1 MTAQGEEIR
10 YQEFLTIMLNKPAG
24 VLSATEDRRQTT
36 VLDLLPEGLRRRG
49 LFPAGRLDKDTTGLL
64 LITDDGELAHKML
77 SPKSH
82 VYKQYRAQLD
92 APVEEADIQAFAAG
106 VAWEGEQYAPAR
118 LWVEQDPRAAFVEI
132 REGRFHQ
139 VKRMFQA
146 RGQDGAPAE
155 KAQDRG
161 PLAGQ
166 YTTGRGVQASYPAG
180 NPGNF
185 PLASCTKIK
194 RMIWILVKA
203 YKGPKKSLGKSRLSP
218 WGFICYTL
226 INLNGARRTENRTLA
241 P

>member
-1 MTAQGEEIR
+1 MGLERLDKLLASQGVASRSDAGRMIRAGRVRVDGRVCRSPAEKADGALQEIR
-10 YQEFLTIMLNKPAG
+10 LDGAPLSYSRHVYIMLNKPPGLLCVSRDPKA
-24 VLSATEDRRQTT
+24 AT
-36 VLDLLPEGLRRRG
+36 VMDLLPPALRRPG

-146 RGQDGAPAE
+146 RGKTVLQLKRLKIGGLWLDSTLQEGECRLLTPQE
-155 KAQDRG
+155 I
-161 PLAGQ
+161 
-166 YTTGRGVQASYPAG
+166 QAI
-180 NPGNF
+180 F
-185 PLASCTKIK
+185 H
-194 RMIWILVKA
+194 
-203 YKGPKKSLGKSRLSP
+203 
-218 WGFICYTL
+218 
-226 INLNGARRTENRTLA
+226 
-241 P
+241 

>member
-1 MTAQGEEIR
+1 
-10 YQEFLTIMLNKPAG
+10 MLNKPAG

-106 VAWEGEQYAPAR
+106 VAWEGEQYVPAR

-146 RGQDGAPAE
+146 RG
-155 KAQDRG
+155 K
-161 PLAGQ
+161 
-166 YTTGRGVQASYPAG
+166 TV
-180 NPGNF
+180 
-185 PLASCTKIK
+185 
-194 RMIWILVKA
+194 
-203 YKGPKKSLGKSRLSP
+203 LSS
-218 WGFICYTL
+218 
-226 INLNGARRTENRTLA
+226 
-241 P
+241 

>member
-1 MTAQGEEIR
+1 
-10 YQEFLTIMLNKPAG
+10 
-24 VLSATEDRRQTT
+24 
-36 VLDLLPEGLRRRG
+36 
-49 LFPAGRLDKDTTGLL
+49 
-64 LITDDGELAHKML
+64 ML

-106 VAWEGEQYAPAR
+106 VAWEGEQYVPRPPVGGAGPPSR
-118 LWVEQDPRAAFVEI
+118 LCGDPGGPFPP
-132 REGRFHQ
+132 G
-139 VKRMFQA
+139 QA
-146 RGQDGAPAE
+146 DVPGPGQDGAPAE

-166 YTTGRGVQASYPAG
+166 YTTGRGVQASYPPG

>member
-1 MTAQGEEIR
+1 MGERLDKFLASQGLGTRKEVGKLIR
-10 YQEFLTIMLNKPAG
+10 SGA
-24 VLSATEDRRQTT
+24 
-36 VLDLLPEGLRRRG
+36 VLDLLPEDLRRRG

-146 RGQDGAPAE
+146 RGKTVLQLKRLKIGGLWLDSTLQEGECRLLTPQE
-155 KAQDRG
+155 I
-161 PLAGQ
+161 
-166 YTTGRGVQASYPAG
+166 QAI
-180 NPGNF
+180 F
-185 PLASCTKIK
+185 H
-194 RMIWILVKA
+194 
-203 YKGPKKSLGKSRLSP
+203 
-218 WGFICYTL
+218 
-226 INLNGARRTENRTLA
+226 
-241 P
+241 

>member
-1 MTAQGEEIR
+1 MGKLIRSGAVLVNGAPQRDPGAKVEPGADRVTAQGEEIR

-24 VLSATEDRRQTT
+24 VLSATEDRRQKT

-118 LWVEQDPRAAFVEI
+118 LWVEQDPR
-132 REGRFHQ
+132 
-139 VKRMFQA
+139 
-146 RGQDGAPAE
+146 
-155 KAQDRG
+155 G

-166 YTTGRGVQASYPAG
+166 YTTGRGVQASYPPG